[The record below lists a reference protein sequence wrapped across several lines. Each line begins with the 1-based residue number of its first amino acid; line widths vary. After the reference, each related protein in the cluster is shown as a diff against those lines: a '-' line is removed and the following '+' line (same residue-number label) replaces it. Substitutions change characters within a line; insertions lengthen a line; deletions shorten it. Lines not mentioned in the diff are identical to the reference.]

1 VAAPAYSG
9 SAQEMAVVADR
20 AATAAESDPRL
31 RPVLAVDATRI
42 TRGPGGCLYRV
53 DPPSDVRLT
62 EDAPVELTSGT
73 TTVPGWLGSIA
84 DESCLVETSD
94 VGPRVVDGRLSVDG
108 AGPARTLRDRLEDLA
123 RDPDAEFRYD
133 QAELVLGSPGGRLR
147 DRIATEAES
156 ADAWSLDD
164 RPGDVLSAA
173 LRHRWSAVQSP
184 PGVDPT
190 GLVARLLERLLQF
203 EATVLFVAPAALA
216 VDRTVGALCDRLA
229 GLGRLRS
236 AMVQRVGPLTP
247 GAVRDRWGPYVQAGT
262 ISADLREG
270 LEERLSMLDKVEG
283 RLRYDEA
290 EQRVAE
296 LDRDAAATDDRLGR
310 RFRSRPRTE
319 RYEDPDTLVVRR
331 HALRSQQ
338 RSARQAADRLALEL
352 ASSPGPVPRVEEVLG
367 QGARNAEER
376 RRQVAEARDELIAAL
391 DGIDTSLNARCRLA
405 ATTTRAAYQRDLPRT
420 GFDVVVIAGPATP
433 PEAYWLAG
441 LSSRSVIS
449 VGG

>member
-1 VAAPAYSG
+1 MAAPAYSS
-9 SAQEMAVVADR
+9 SAQEMAAAADR
-20 AATAAESDPRL
+20 AATAAETDRRL
-31 RPVLAVDATRI
+31 RPVLGVDATRI
-42 TRGPGGCLYRV
+42 VRGPGGCLYRV
-53 DPPSDVRLT
+53 DPPAEARLV
-62 EDAPVELTSGT
+62 EDAPVELTSGS
-73 TTVPGWLGSIA
+73 TTVPGWLGSLA

-108 AGPARTLRDRLEDLA
+108 AAPARTLRDRLESLA
-123 RDPDAEFRYD
+123 RDPDDGFRYD

-203 EATVLFVAPAALA
+203 EASVLFVAPAALA
-216 VDRTVGALCDRLA
+216 VDRTVGALCERLA

-236 AMVQRVGPLTP
+236 ALVQRVGPLAP
-247 GAVRDRWGPYVQAGT
+247 GSVRDRWGPYVEPGT
-262 ISADLREG
+262 IAADLREG
-270 LEERLSMLDKVEG
+270 LEDRLAMLDKVEG

-296 LDRDAAATDDRLGR
+296 LDRDATATDDRLGR
-310 RFRSRPRTE
+310 RFRSRPRQD
-319 RYEDPDTLVVRR
+319 RYEDPDT
-331 HALRSQQ
+331 QQ
-338 RSARQAADRLALEL
+338 RQARQAADRLALEL
-352 ASSPGPVPRVEEVLG
+352 ASAPGPVPRVEEVLG
-367 QGARNAEER
+367 EGARTAAER
-376 RRQVAEARDELIAAL
+376 RRQVADARDELAAAL
-391 DGIDTSLNARCRLA
+391 DGIEPNLRARCRLA
-405 ATTTRAAYQRDLPRT
+405 ATTTRAAYQRELPR
-420 GFDVVVIAGPATP
+420 GGYDVVVIAGPATP